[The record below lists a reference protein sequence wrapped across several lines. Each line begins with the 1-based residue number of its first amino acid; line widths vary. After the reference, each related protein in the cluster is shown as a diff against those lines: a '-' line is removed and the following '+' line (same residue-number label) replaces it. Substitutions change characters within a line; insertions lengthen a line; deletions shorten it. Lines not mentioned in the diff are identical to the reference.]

1 VFADRTVW
9 ITGASAGIGHAL
21 ALAFAADGAR
31 VAVSARREERLR
43 EVVAEIEAA
52 GGRALAAPCD
62 VTDEARVKETAD
74 RVAEHFG
81 GLDVAVANAGFGV
94 TGRVEQLDAADWRRQ
109 LDVNVVGVALTA
121 RHALPHLRRAR
132 GRLALVSSVAGM
144 IPAPGASAYAAS
156 KAAVRSIGQALAL
169 ELKGS
174 GVSCTTLYPGFV
186 DSEIR
191 MVDNQGVYD
200 PQRGEPVPAWLRWPT
215 DRAARVML
223 RSIHRRDAHYVFT
236 GHGKVA
242 GFAGRH
248 WPWLVHTLM
257 STLGRR

>member
-1 VFADRTVW
+1 
-9 ITGASAGIGHAL
+9 
-21 ALAFAADGAR
+21 
-31 VAVSARREERLR
+31 
-43 EVVAEIEAA
+43 
-52 GGRALAAPCD
+52 
-62 VTDEARVKETAD
+62 
-74 RVAEHFG
+74 
-81 GLDVAVANAGFGV
+81 
-94 TGRVEQLDAADWRRQ
+94 
-109 LDVNVVGVALTA
+109 
-121 RHALPHLRRAR
+121 
-132 GRLALVSSVAGM
+132 M
-144 IPAPGASAYAAS
+144 
-156 KAAVRSIGQALAL
+156 
-169 ELKGS
+169 
-174 GVSCTTLYPGFV
+174 SCTTLYPGFV

>member
-1 VFADRTVW
+1 MW
-9 ITGASAGIGHAL
+9 ITGASAGIGRAL
-21 ALAFAADGAR
+21 ALAFAAEGGR

-62 VTDEARVKETAD
+62 VTDEEGVRETAD

-94 TGRVEQLDAADWRRQ
+94 SGRVEKLDAADWRRQ

-121 RHALPHLRRAR
+121 RHALPHLRRTR

-156 KAAVRSIGQALAL
+156 KAAVRAIGQALAL

-191 MVDNQGVYD
+191 MVDNHGVYD
-200 PQRGEPVPAWLRWPT
+200 PQRGETVPAWLRWPS

-223 RSIHRRDAHYVFT
+223 RSIQRRDAHYVFT

-248 WPWLVHTLM
+248 WPWLVHALM
-257 STLGRR
+257 STVVRRRTA